1 FASGG
6 GGGGQWWFHQ
16 PTGEP
21 RRPIGGVTRDDR
33 IVRTAPMGAGI
44 LGGGGGGGE
53 GGAAAGA
60 RCWSRWLWLAAC
72 WPCADVRPE
81 RPAVCR
87 CTVSLLCTSA
97 AACGEGLALRLL
109 LSDDLV
115 GLSGGG
121 GGGPGRET
129 LRMRG
134 DPGGSAVHKFSKQ
147 RMPMSSS
154 SGGAIKPP
162 ARRQRSPF
170 REPMSVAGLLWHLPV
185 PQDNMKKP
193 LLWFPPEVRACV
205 YLCAVAG
212 SQRGLRLGAEIPRIF
227 LAQQTQLLESGLHQ
241 MGWAWTFVC
250 LSFYILFT
258 HAGWYVCT
266 NAFHAVENATGRCVS
281 QPPKSV
287 HIQGVT
293 DRGDCQRQHNGV
305 WLGFDISGHVFL
317 LTWCNLRGGRPVA
330 GLDPPGRLLRE
341 ETETGGRRLT
351 AELADRMW
359 RLYSQRHTFAVRCSA
374 ICLSC
379 LSLLWDLMLC
389 ITVAYFHSMPSKLV
403 AALCSVASWAVVYR
417 LVLRQQNLSFVC
429 PPGQSELKFISAPGS

>member
-1 FASGG
+1 M
-6 GGGGQWWFHQ
+6 
-16 PTGEP
+16 
-21 RRPIGGVTRDDR
+21 RR
-33 IVRTAPMGAGI
+33 
-44 LGGGGGGGE
+44 
-53 GGAAAGA
+53 
-60 RCWSRWLWLAAC
+60 
-72 WPCADVRPE
+72 
-81 RPAVCR
+81 
-87 CTVSLLCTSA
+87 
-97 AACGEGLALRLL
+97 
-109 LSDDLV
+109 
-115 GLSGGG
+115 
-121 GGGPGRET
+121 
-129 LRMRG
+129 

-154 SGGAIKPP
+154 SGGADQTSSASAKKSIP
-162 ARRQRSPF
+162 
-170 REPMSVAGLLWHLPV
+170 EPMSVQGFFGICLY
-185 PQDNMKKP
+185 QIMKKP
-193 LLWFPPEVRACV
+193 LLVPPEVRACV
-205 YLCAVAG
+205 YLCAVAAL
-212 SQRGLRLGAEIPRIF
+212 SVVFDLVPIPRIF
-227 LAQQTQLLESGLHQ
+227 LANKRSFWNLAFIKW
-241 MGWAWTFVC
+241 GWAWTFVC

-258 HAGWYVCT
+258 SVVLTGQSRTLMRKHLSRLLFGTAGWYVCT

-317 LTWCNLRGGRPVA
+317 LTWCNLVISEEVALLRDWTRLGG
-330 GLDPPGRLLRE
+330 LLRE

-359 RLYSQRHTFAVRCSA
+359 RLYQRHTFAVRCSA